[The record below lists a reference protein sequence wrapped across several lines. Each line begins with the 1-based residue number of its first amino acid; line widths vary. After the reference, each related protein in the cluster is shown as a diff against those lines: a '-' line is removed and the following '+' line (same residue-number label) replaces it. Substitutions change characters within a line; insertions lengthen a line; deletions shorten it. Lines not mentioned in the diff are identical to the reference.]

1 MPKKAPER
9 AGQGIGLEARPKC
22 AAGHLDRDSG
32 AVLAFRALVVIQ
44 VIQLLVFQV
53 IQETLLQALA
63 VIAAIQVFQALAVI
77 LVLAVFQ
84 AIQV

>member
-1 MPKKAPER
+1 M
-9 AGQGIGLEARPKC
+9 
-22 AAGHLDRDSG
+22 
-32 AVLAFRALVVIQ
+32 VIQ